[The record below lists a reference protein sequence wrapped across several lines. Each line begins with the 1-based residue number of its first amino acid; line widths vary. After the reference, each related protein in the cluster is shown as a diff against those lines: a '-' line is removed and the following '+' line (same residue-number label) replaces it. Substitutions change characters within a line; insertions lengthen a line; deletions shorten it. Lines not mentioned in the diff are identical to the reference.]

1 MHRLRMAFV
10 VFALAL
16 WPAAGAFA
24 ESEPAPPPHPGLEA
38 FLQAK
43 ILESGGSYR
52 EAVQAYERALAAE
65 PEVRE
70 IRIRFASLLVDLGM
84 TDRAVQVLGSVEDLD
99 WYGTRVLG
107 LALAQSS
114 VRDSTLQARAETTLR
129 AALAEREDD
138 PNLQLALAQVLNRQ
152 GRTAEAEEIVARL
165 RRNRGGS
172 PQLAAFHA
180 GLLRQLGRPEDAAEV
195 YADCATAEF
204 SGGVDCRENLVQLL
218 VDLGRPAEAGEAM
231 LTWLTDRDLDQL
243 LRAASLLY
251 EGGRP
256 AEALR
261 AVQRVLKVAPDSP
274 RARDLE
280 AYLLVQLGH
289 WDEASAR
296 LRELERKDRNNLDVL
311 LALAWA
317 TANTGRPD
325 ESRQWIE
332 RAWEVVEEDAGSR
345 QAVRVALA
353 AARVELVLGKPA
365 PARDWLERVAD
376 PGDAGSELAFLLAE
390 SFRRDQDWQ
399 EGIAALLRLQ
409 PTLSA
414 RAQLEARA
422 YEAEFRLRLG
432 DERGRSALR
441 PLLDSEDPRSVLI
454 GLSVLQ
460 RLERWQ
466 DVAVEAQRASDRL
479 PGDRN
484 LVFARAGALERLGR
498 FDEAEPLFLE
508 LLANDP
514 GDAATANYLG
524 YAWADRGSRLNEAL
538 DLISRAVASEP
549 ENSAYLDSLGWIYYR
564 LGDLGQAE
572 YWLRRA
578 IELGGTDGTVLSHL
592 GEVLLRKGQ
601 ADEARQLLRQAL
613 DAGCEHPEHVRELLD
628 SLEDAR

>member
-43 ILESGGSYR
+43 ILESEGSYR

-84 TDRAVQVLGSVEDLD
+84 TDRAVQVLGSVEGLD

-256 AEALR
+256 AEALG

-325 ESRQWIE
+325 EARQWIE

-365 PARDWLERVAD
+365 AARDWLERVAD

-479 PGDRN
+479 AGDRN

-508 LLANDP
+508 LLANEP

-549 ENSAYLDSLGWIYYR
+549 ENSAYLDSLGWVYYR

-601 ADEARQLLRQAL
+601 ADEARELLRQAL

-628 SLEDAR
+628 SLDDAR

>member
-280 AYLLVQLGH
+280 AYLLVQLGR

-325 ESRQWIE
+325 EARQWIE

-549 ENSAYLDSLGWIYYR
+549 ENSAYLDSLGWVYYR

-601 ADEARQLLRQAL
+601 ADEARELLRQAL

>member
-256 AEALR
+256 AEALQ

-280 AYLLVQLGH
+280 AYLLVQLGR

-325 ESRQWIE
+325 EARQWIE

-353 AARVELVLGKPA
+353 AARVELVLGKSA
-365 PARDWLERVAD
+365 AARDWLERVAD

-479 PGDRN
+479 PGDSN

-601 ADEARQLLRQAL
+601 ADEARELLRQAL

>member
-24 ESEPAPPPHPGLEA
+24 ESEPAPPPHPALEA

-43 ILESGGSYR
+43 ILESQGSYR

-107 LALAQSS
+107 LALAQRS

-325 ESRQWIE
+325 EARQWIE

-479 PGDRN
+479 AGDRN

-549 ENSAYLDSLGWIYYR
+549 ENSAYLDSLGWVYYR

-601 ADEARQLLRQAL
+601 ADEARELLRQAL

>member
-325 ESRQWIE
+325 EARQWIE

-601 ADEARQLLRQAL
+601 ADEARELLRQAL

>member
-1 MHRLRMAFV
+1 MHRLRMAFL

-24 ESEPAPPPHPGLEA
+24 ENEPAPPPHPGLEA
-38 FLQAK
+38 FLRAK
-43 ILESGGSYR
+43 ILESEGSYR

-280 AYLLVQLGH
+280 AYLLVQLGR

-325 ESRQWIE
+325 EARQWIE

-484 LVFARAGALERLGR
+484 LVFARAGALERLDR

-508 LLANDP
+508 LIANDP

-549 ENSAYLDSLGWIYYR
+549 ENSAYLDSLGWVYYR

-601 ADEARQLLRQAL
+601 ADEARELLRQAL

>member
-16 WPAAGAFA
+16 WPAAGALA
-24 ESEPAPPPHPGLEA
+24 EGEPAPPPHPGLEA
-38 FLQAK
+38 FLRAK
-43 ILESGGSYR
+43 ILESEGSYR

-65 PEVRE
+65 TEVRE

-280 AYLLVQLGH
+280 AYLLVQLGR

-325 ESRQWIE
+325 EARQWIE

-479 PGDRN
+479 PGDSN

-601 ADEARQLLRQAL
+601 ADEARELLRQAL